1 MSVSKTVLITG
12 ITKGIGR
19 SLAELFAANGFNV
32 AGCARNEKEIN
43 AFKADLWNTYEN
55 QRFLIASVDVS
66 DKIALQAFASD
77 VLLEFE
83 TIDVL
88 INNAGVFI
96 PGSILEEADGIFE
109 QIINTNLASAYHLTR
124 EIVPSMKANKQG
136 YIFNI
141 CSTASIMA
149 YPNGG
154 SYSISKFAMLGMTKV
169 LREELM
175 EHNVKV
181 TAILPGATLTN
192 SWEGTDLPAER
203 FIKPEDIANT
213 IWNIYNLSDNA
224 VVEEVIIRPQLG
236 DLG

>member
-1 MSVSKTVLITG
+1 MGKTVLITG

-19 SLAELFAANGFNV
+19 ALAELFAANGFNI

-43 AFKADLWNTYEN
+43 TFKASLWNKYEN

-66 DKIALQAFASD
+66 DKVAVQAFASD

-96 PGSILEEADGIFE
+96 PGTILGEEDGIFE
-109 QIINTNLASAYHLTR
+109 QQINTNLASAYHLTR

-136 YIFNI
+136 SIFNI
-141 CSTASIMA
+141 CSTASIKA

-154 SYSISKFAMLGMTKV
+154 SYCISKFAMLGMTKV

-175 EHNVKV
+175 EHQIKV
-181 TAILPGATLTN
+181 TAILPGATLTS
-192 SWEGTDLPAER
+192 SWEGTDLPTER
-203 FIKPEDIANT
+203 FIKPQDVADT
-213 IWNIYNLSDNA
+213 IWNIYNLSGNT
-224 VVEEVIIRPQLG
+224 VVEEVVIRPQLG

>member
-1 MSVSKTVLITG
+1 MGKTVLITG

-19 SLAELFAANGFNV
+19 ALAELFAANGFNI

-43 AFKADLWNTYEN
+43 TFKALLWNKYEN

-66 DKIALQAFASD
+66 DKVAVQAFASD

-96 PGSILEEADGIFE
+96 PGTILGEEDGIFE
-109 QIINTNLASAYHLTR
+109 QQINTNLASAYHLTR

-136 YIFNI
+136 SIFNI
-141 CSTASIMA
+141 CSTASIKA

-154 SYSISKFAMLGMTKV
+154 SYCISKFALLGMTKV

-175 EHNVKV
+175 EHQIKV
-181 TAILPGATLTN
+181 TAILPGATLTS

-203 FIKPEDIANT
+203 FIKPQDVADT
-213 IWNIYNLSDNA
+213 IWNIYNLSGNT
-224 VVEEVIIRPQLG
+224 VVEEVVIRPQLG